1 MPYNTFIRNPRMF
14 EVQAHGN
21 AFEDI
26 KIKEL
31 TGLSKKEYDK
41 LKPNGYTSSFD
52 LVEGINVSYNA
63 SIKTTGKKTVEC
75 ADILKRME
83 ESEYRLIVA
92 CYQQRGSNKVFHT
105 EYEFFI
111 TPEDYIKLWGTMTYE
126 SVKSFVDF
134 VKNIPNGREGQK
146 NTLKERKS
154 LQQKVQ
160 CKKSLMKINP
170 KVDSK
175 NQRRVQCSFKLDEML
190 SSGIKYIKKD
200 INIVIQ
206 SNRRTF
212 NK

>member
-1 MPYNTFIRNPRMF
+1 MT

-21 AFEDI
+21 FFEDI

-31 TGLSKKEYDK
+31 TGLSKNQYDK
-41 LKPNGYTSSFD
+41 LKSNGYTSPFD
-52 LVEGINVSYNA
+52 LVEGIIVPYNA
-63 SIKTTGKKTVEC
+63 SIKTTGKNAVEC

-83 ESEYRLIVA
+83 EKKYRLIVA
-92 CYQQRGSNKVFHT
+92 CYNQVGGNKVFHS
-105 EYEFFI
+105 EYEFFV
-111 TPEDYIKLWGTMTYE
+111 TPEDYSKLWGTMTYE
-126 SVKSFVDF
+126 SVKPFVDF

-146 NTLKERKS
+146 NTLAERKL
-154 LQQKVQ
+154 LQEQVQ

-175 NQRRVQCSFKLDEML
+175 KQRRVQCSFKLDQML

-200 INIVIQ
+200 INITIQ
-206 SNRRTF
+206 SSRRNF